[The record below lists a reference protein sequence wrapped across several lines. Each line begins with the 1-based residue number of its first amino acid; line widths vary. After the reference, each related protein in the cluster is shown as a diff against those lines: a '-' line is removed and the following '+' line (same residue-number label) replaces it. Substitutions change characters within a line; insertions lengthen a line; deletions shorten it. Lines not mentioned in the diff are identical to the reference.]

1 MKKLLYLSISAVL
14 ILACTPAKKEFSRE
28 DGIASFTVN
37 GLENHLKIL
46 ASDEFMGR
54 MPFTEGEQ
62 KTIAYLEDQFK
73 TLGLEPGNGSSYYQE
88 VPMVEIT
95 TTATPTLEVK
105 TPKKKFNLEGL
116 KDYVIWTQRTDEKIE
131 LKEDDLIFAGFGI
144 VAPEYNWNDYEGLD
158 VKDKIVLVMVNDPG
172 FGSEDAALFKGNT
185 MTYYGRWTY
194 KFEEAARQG
203 AKGLLIIHD
212 DVPAG
217 YGFWVVQNNWNTSKL
232 YLDMRGKDV
241 YYCATVGWVSQPSAK
256 RLFEAAGIDW
266 ASTVSAARKPGF
278 KGMNMNLK
286 LSTQLEV
293 KAKYN
298 VSHNVVAKITGSE
311 NPDEYVIYST
321 HWDHFGYGRPDEKG
335 DTIYNGAYDNASGT
349 AGMLELA
356 KAFQS
361 LKNKPN
367 RTVVFLA
374 VTAEEQGLY
383 GSEFYAQNPI
393 YPKEKT
399 VANINIDGLNPY
411 GKMKDIVVVGI
422 GQSDLEDYLNEEA
435 KAAGRYT
442 APEPNP
448 VAGYYFRSDHFN
460 FAKVGIPALYTNTG
474 VDNVEQGAEYGK
486 QLQEEYV
493 AKYYH
498 KPSDEYDPSRWN
510 LDGAIDD
517 LNLLFNVGKRIS
529 FETTWP
535 QWKQGSEFKAL
546 RDSYMAQ

>member
-1 MKKLLYLSISAVL
+1 MKKLLYLLISAAV

-37 GLENHLKIL
+37 SLENHLKML

-105 TPKKKFNLEGL
+105 TPKSKFNLEGL

-241 YYCATVGWVSQPSAK
+241 YYCATVGWVSQPAAK

-293 KAKYN
+293 KANYN

-311 NPDEYVIYST
+311 SPDEYVIYST
-321 HWDHFGYGRPDEKG
+321 HWDHFGFGRPDEQG

-383 GSEFYAQNPI
+383 GSEYYAQNPI

-474 VDNVEQGAEYGK
+474 VDHVEQGAEYGK

-517 LNLLFNVGKRIS
+517 LKLLFNVGKRIA

-546 RDSYMAQ
+546 RDSYMTQ